1 MSTIN
6 TKKKLSILGTRGVP
20 AKHGGFE
27 TFAENL
33 AIYLAKKGWEITV
46 YCQELGSGKP
56 YESRWNDIRR
66 IHIPVR
72 GEGPVSTIIFDY
84 HATLHTRREASGPI
98 LTLGYNTAVF
108 VLLLKSKHFK
118 NIINMDGLEWS
129 RKKWGPAEK
138 AWLWLNEWIGCYA
151 GDHLIADHPVMKG
164 HLHSRNKHSMVDVIA
179 YGSNLVKEPPT
190 SALRSLGLVPNEY
203 LTIIARPEPEN
214 TILEM
219 VRAFSKKQRGV
230 KLVVLG
236 DYKRSNQ
243 FHAAVLDAASEEVV
257 FPGAIYDIEILHPL
271 RYYSRLYVHG
281 HTVGGTNPSL
291 VEALGAGNAVIAHD
305 NRFNRWVAGAAAV
318 YFSDENTFEQELEAI
333 LGNSKKIAQ
342 LREASY
348 ARHAEAFSWNFILSE
363 YESLISKYS

>member
-1 MSTIN
+1 MSN
-6 TKKKLSILGTRGVP
+6 KQPKKLSILGTRGIP

-27 TFAENL
+27 TFAESL
-33 AIYLAKKGWEITV
+33 AIFLAQKSWEITV
-46 YCQELGSGKP
+46 YCQEQGSGDQ
-56 YESRWNDIRR
+56 YETQWNGIRR

-72 GEGPVSTIIFDY
+72 GTGPLSTIVFDFY
-84 HATLHTRREASGPI
+84 ATMHARNNAEGAI

-108 VLLLKSKHFK
+108 VLLLKSKRFK

-129 RKKWGPAEK
+129 RKKWGPIEK

-151 GDHLIADHPVMKG
+151 GDHLIADHPVMEA
-164 HLHSRNKHSMVDVIA
+164 HLLSRNRNAMVDVIA
-179 YGSNLVKEPPT
+179 YGSNLVNNPPS
-190 SALRSLGLVPNEY
+190 SALQSLGLTPNEY

-219 VRAFSKKQRGV
+219 VRAFSRKKRGV

-236 DYKRSNQ
+236 DYKKSNK
-243 FHAAVLDAASEEVV
+243 FHSDVLNAASDEVV

-305 NRFNRWVAGAAAV
+305 NKFNRWVAGNAAV
-318 YFSDENTFEQELEAI
+318 YFSDESSFENQLEQI
-333 LGNSKKIAQ
+333 LENHGKIDQ

-348 ARHAEAFSWNFILSE
+348 LRHAEAFSWEFILSK
-363 YESLISKYS
+363 YEDLITKYS